1 MNLLKE
7 ALHSFHTV
15 HFLICFS
22 ALKICWSGGWIS
34 MACNFTAQNHISPL
48 ESTICHWVCSVTALH
63 KVLWQ
68 HEVFFCCLS
77 YFKLKWKWKKSEWHQ
92 RIKLVGLSCRLWLSY
107 TSSAKWHWNV
117 AAVTRW
123 HFCHFFFLLR
133 NKVTSEQSR
142 IKSFL
147 WSLPESQHCI
157 CLLK

>member
-63 KVLWQ
+63 KLLCQHGGFLLLLLFILFQIKMEMKKERMTPKDQTCWSVLSA
-68 HEVFFCCLS
+68 V
-77 YFKLKWKWKKSEWHQ
+77 
-92 RIKLVGLSCRLWLSY
+92 IKLHQQC
-107 TSSAKWHWNV
+107 KV
-117 AAVTRW
+117 ALKCCCCDAMA
-123 HFCHFFFLLR
+123 FL
-133 NKVTSEQSR
+133 
-142 IKSFL
+142 SFL
-147 WSLPESQHCI
+147 FPAQ
-157 CLLK
+157 K